1 MAQKVFGIREAK
13 NGTETDELLENGSK
27 LGTKRERQNV
37 EEDPSPGGWWCPGK
51 GGKKLV
57 H

>member
-13 NGTETDELLENGSK
+13 NGTETHELLQTRASWAP
-27 LGTKRERQNV
+27 RVWHNV

-51 GGKKLV
+51 GGKKLE